1 MEINLVRDG
10 SKLTMNL
17 GGRIDTTTSSEL
29 EAKLP
34 ELEGVTD
41 LVLNMKDVNYISSS
55 GLRVLISMQNVMDEQ
70 GTLKLTNVVEI
81 VMDIFEATGLVDLF
95 EIE

>member
-1 MEINLVRDG
+1 MEIDLVRDG